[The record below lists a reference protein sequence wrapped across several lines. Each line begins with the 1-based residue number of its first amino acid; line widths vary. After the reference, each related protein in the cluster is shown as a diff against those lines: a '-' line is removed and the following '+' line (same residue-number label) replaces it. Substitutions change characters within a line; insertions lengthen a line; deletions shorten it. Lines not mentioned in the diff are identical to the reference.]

1 MNSGADIT
9 QELLSAWLDGAL
21 DAEQASQV
29 EIQLSQSAELQRQV
43 GLMMVN
49 ERRLRAEVHRMVA
62 ERPVPASLS
71 ALLEEP
77 ATNEVQTLSQR
88 IRDWLQPA
96 GFGPGLVAASVVTAL
111 LVGVFAGNQLE
122 TSSGLSSH
130 SVALTEINIDAG
142 HASFELLERRVA
154 GDPLEIS
161 EDVQAEVAFS
171 FKNSDGR
178 WCRQFEQ
185 QSLSSAQS
193 VVAIACRNDDAW
205 QVELLQ
211 AVDRP
216 VSDSGHFRAA
226 SGNELETL
234 DEFVMQ
240 RSASDVLVGEPEAE
254 LIRRGWR

>member
-1 MNSGADIT
+1 MNSGAEIT

-29 EIQLSQSAELQRQV
+29 EIQLSQSAELQRQL

-49 ERRLRAEVHRMVA
+49 ERRLRSEIHRMVA
-62 ERPVPASLS
+62 ERPLPASLS

-122 TSSGLSSH
+122 TSSGLPSH
-130 SVALTEINIDAG
+130 AMTLTEITIDAG

-154 GDPLEIS
+154 GDPLEIDLKKRDDLF
-161 EDVQAEVAFS
+161 EDAARLVIQHQQGSTSLIQRKLSLGYNRA
-171 FKNSDGR
+171 GR
-178 WCRQFEQ
+178 IVDQLEAAGILGPFEGSKARQ
-185 QSLSSAQS
+185 
-193 VVAIACRNDDAW
+193 V
-205 QVELLQ
+205 LLQ
-211 AVDRP
+211 DEY
-216 VSDSGHFRAA
+216 SLEQILK
-226 SGNELETL
+226 ELE
-234 DEFVMQ
+234 
-240 RSASDVLVGEPEAE
+240 
-254 LIRRGWR
+254 